1 MIRRRA
7 QILITGVGQLGTAVV
22 AELDA
27 QNGGSTRNYVLKT
40 KEMLDVT
47 DFSAVRTQLELLKP
61 DIIINTTGIVDWHVA
76 NRNQP
81 KTWATMVQGTDNL
94 AKLGVFLNIPLIH
107 LSCHSV
113 FGMGLQPST
122 HVYTET
128 DPVSPPNF
136 LAAAQVF
143 AEHAIMRL
151 GQSGADWKYWVFRCG
166 PLFSPP
172 SARQWRADLTQA
184 VLAPP
189 RTSAMPSHLLANDL
203 RITPTYVPH
212 LAKVLVWVAEN
223 RAVVP
228 SGIYHAAN
236 EGVTT
241 PYDFA
246 CYLRRAI
253 DWQGHVFE
261 PAPLSEISR
270 LMGDKP
276 EDVVRSTPLSCE
288 KLLSLTP
295 IIMPSWI
302 AATNEFANTLL
313 SV

>member
-1 MIRRRA
+1 MVRRRA

-40 KEMLDVT
+40 KEMLNIT
-47 DFSAVRTQLELLKP
+47 DFSAVREQLELLKP
-61 DIIINTTGIVDWHVA
+61 DVIINTSGIVDWRVA

-81 KTWATMVQGTDNL
+81 QTWATMVQGADNL
-94 AKLGVFLNIPLIH
+94 AKLGVFLKIPLIH

-113 FGMGLQPST
+113 FGMGLQST
-122 HVYTET
+122 NHIYTET

-151 GQSGADWKYWVFRCG
+151 GQSGADWRYWVLRCG
-166 PLFSPP
+166 PLFSPL
-172 SARQWRADLTQA
+172 SERQWRADLTRA

-212 LAKVLVWVAEN
+212 LAKVLVWLAEN
-223 RAVVP
+223 RTTVP
-228 SGIYHAAN
+228 SGIFHVAN
-236 EGVTT
+236 SGITT

-261 PAPLSEISR
+261 AASLEEISR

-276 EDVVRSTPLSCE
+276 QEVIRSTPLSCE
-288 KLLSLTP
+288 KLSAMTP
-295 IIMPSWI
+295 IEMPSWKEAI
-302 AATNEFANTLL
+302 DEFADASL